1 MPSVF
6 SHAIAAVALGTVAV
20 GGRSRAIIWV
30 VGALCAVAPDL
41 DVVTRFLFRIPY
53 SHVLG
58 HRGLSHSLLV
68 AAVLALLVTVIV
80 RRALPA
86 GPGPAKLWVFFFV
99 ATASHGIL
107 DAMTN
112 GGLGVAFFA
121 PFSDER
127 YFFPWRPILVSP
139 ISLPVFFG
147 YRGLRVMWSELAWI
161 WLSAAVVFLAGQ
173 ALRRRSARQAV
184 EVAGPTSRRLL

>member
-6 SHAIAAVALGTVAV
+6 SHAIAAGALGSVAV

-41 DVVTRFLFRIPY
+41 DVVTSFLFRIPY
-53 SHVLG
+53 QHMLG

-80 RRALPA
+80 RRALPVS
-86 GPGPAKLWVFFFV
+86 PGPAKLWIFFFV

-139 ISLPVFFG
+139 ISLHVFLG
-147 YRGLRVMWSELAWI
+147 YRGVRVMWSELGWI
-161 WLSAAVVFLAGQ
+161 WLPSAVVFLAGL
-173 ALRRRSARQAV
+173 ALRRRASRQPV
-184 EVAGPTSRRLL
+184 EMPEGRSS